1 VANRSSPPPNPWR
14 DCQCCGFRHYP
25 KAVPVT
31 PGSIIVEWTIPE
43 RCESCGA
50 TLPREVKTA
59 A

>member
-1 VANRSSPPPNPWR
+1 
-14 DCQCCGFRHYP
+14 
-25 KAVPVT
+25 VPVT